1 MKFGLFK
8 SNGALNSTDI
18 FYYVA
23 DGLQQLG
30 HTVTYDT
37 VEDVDVPVI
46 WSLLWHGRMQ
56 GNQTIYQS
64 YRSRGKNVLVLEV
77 GGIQRNH
84 TWKVALNGI
93 NRAADF
99 GLGAMDSN
107 RPNKLKLK
115 LKPWR
120 TDGEY
125 ILICA
130 QHDKSEQWRDM
141 PTLDRWVHN
150 TVLKIRE
157 HSQRPIVI
165 RPHPRCPIKDTFKM
179 FGNVTVQNPV
189 QIDGTYDDF
198 NLDFSNC
205 WAVVSWSSNPG
216 PQAVIAGVPVFVGPD
231 SLAYDVANTDLANI
245 ETPHMP
251 NRENWLV
258 NYAHTEWTVDEI
270 RSGIPFKR
278 LTF

>member
-1 MKFGLFK
+1 
-8 SNGALNSTDI
+8 
-18 FYYVA
+18 
-23 DGLQQLG
+23 
-30 HTVTYDT
+30 
-37 VEDVDVPVI
+37 
-46 WSLLWHGRMQ
+46 MQ

-77 GGIQRNH
+77 GGIQRNV

-99 GLGAMDSN
+99 GMGDMDPN
-107 RPNKLKLK
+107 RPHRLKLK

-120 TDGEY
+120 TDGEH

-130 QHDKSEQWRDM
+130 QHNKSEQWRDM
-141 PTLDRWVHN
+141 PTLERWLHN
-150 TVLKIRE
+150 TIMEIRK
-157 HSQRPIVI
+157 HSKRPIVI

-231 SLAYDVANTDLANI
+231 SLAHDVANTDLANI

-251 NRENWLV
+251 HRENWLV

-270 RSGIPFKR
+270 RTGIPFKR

>member
-30 HTVTYDT
+30 HTVVYDS
-37 VEDVDVPVI
+37 EDDIDVPVI

-56 GNQTIYQS
+56 NNQKIYQS

-77 GGIQRNH
+77 GGIQRNV

-107 RPNKLKLK
+107 RSDKLKLK

-120 TDGEY
+120 TDGEH

-130 QHDKSEQWRDM
+130 QHNKSEQWRDM
-141 PTLDRWVHN
+141 PTLDRWIHN

-157 HSQRPIVI
+157 HSKRPIVI
-165 RPHPRCPIKDTFKM
+165 RPHPRCPIKDNFKM

-198 NLDFSNC
+198 NLDFQNC
-205 WAVVSWSSNPG
+205 WAVVNWSSNPG
-216 PQAVIAGVPVFVGPD
+216 PQAVIAGVPVFVGAD
-231 SLAYDVANTDLANI
+231 SLAYDVANHDLANI
-245 ETPHMP
+245 ESPQMP
-251 NRENWLV
+251 DRENWLV